1 MTVPAEE
8 KTLYLL
14 RHPETEWN
22 VEGRFQG
29 RLDSRV
35 TKKGRA
41 ETLEFVEA
49 LKLEHVDVIYFAENE
64 RTRFLADAIARRFPD
79 VEMRQDQRLNER
91 DGGIHEGR
99 LYIDIYGQDE
109 LASDYTRRFIHKPPR
124 GESYEMLAK
133 RVSELLLN
141 VKKELLSGKVIIFV
155 TSSGVIR
162 SILRLEKKLSV
173 KEMFELKI
181 PNLSLIETRW

>member
-1 MTVPAEE
+1 MPADK

-35 TKKGRA
+35 TKNCRA
-41 ETLEFVEA
+41 EA
-49 LKLEHVDVIYFAENE
+49 LKFAATLKLRHVDMIYFAENE
-64 RTRFLADAIARRFPD
+64 RTRFLADAIAKHFPN
-79 VEMRQDQRLNER
+79 VEMRQDYRLNER
-91 DGGIHEGR
+91 YGGVYEGR
-99 LYIDIYGQDE
+99 LYTDIYDQNE
-109 LASDYTRRFIHKPPR
+109 PAPDYAMRFIHRPSQ
-124 GESYEMLAK
+124 GESYEMLAE
-133 RVSELLLN
+133 RVSEILLD
-141 VKKELLSGKVIIFV
+141 VKKGLLSGKVIIFV

-162 SILRLEKKLSV
+162 TILRIEKKLSL